1 MPIEAGAIQAILIA
15 TGLMEHLFD
24 EAKLVKIY
32 FSESLTF
39 HRFFLES

>member
-32 FSESLTF
+32 FF
-39 HRFFLES
+39 